1 MPALF
6 RGVRMAGFRG
16 LSKLIPRITSNASI
30 DTTKLHLIN
39 QKLHKK
45 LGPIY
50 AESIGPDVDIVW
62 IADAG

>member
-1 MPALF
+1 MTTM
-6 RGVRMAGFRG
+6 RD
-16 LSKLIPRITSNASI
+16 LSKLIPRVTNNAPI

-39 QKLHKK
+39 QNLHKK